1 MIRAIILDDGSR
13 SKNVVVNFG
22 INFKK
27 IRLASFLNS
36 LCLRHYSECK
46 VKTAHYEDLDSDSDA
61 AIFISM
67 NDCFCDNANIAAD
80 FEKLWESEDLVIGID
95 LY

>member
-1 MIRAIILDDGSR
+1 MVRAIILDDGSH

-27 IRLASFLNS
+27 IRLVSFLNS

-46 VKTAHYEDLDSDSDA
+46 VKTAHYEDLDLDTI
-61 AIFISM
+61 AIFTSM
-67 NDCFCDNANIAAD
+67 NDCLCDNANIAAD

>member
-1 MIRAIILDDGSR
+1 MIRVIILDDSCY
-13 SKNVVVNFG
+13 SKHVVVNYG

-27 IRLASFLNS
+27 IGLASFLNS

-46 VKTAHYEDLDSDSDA
+46 VKTAHYEDLYLDTA
-61 AIFISM
+61 AIFTSM
-67 NDCFCDNANIAAD
+67 NDYFCDNANIAAD